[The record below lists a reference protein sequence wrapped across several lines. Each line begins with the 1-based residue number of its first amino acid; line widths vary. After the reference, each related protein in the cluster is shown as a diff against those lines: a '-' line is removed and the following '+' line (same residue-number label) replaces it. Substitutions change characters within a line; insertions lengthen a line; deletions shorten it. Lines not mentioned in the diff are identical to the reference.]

1 MENVK
6 ESQSI
11 SSIIAGKS
19 DSEIEDLLD
28 RMLTRLAL
36 CDDSKLQDLLH
47 KLLPLS
53 ISALSSPS
61 QSVRNKVSVSNFLIP
76 AELLLLLLLWILSI
90 LLIQLNRR
98 ITEVDFFFPF

>member
-1 MENVK
+1 MK

-11 SSIIAGKS
+11 SSSIAGKS

-61 QSVRNKVSVSNFLIP
+61 QSVRNKVSVSNFLTP
-76 AELLLLLLLWILSI
+76 AELLLLLWILSI

-98 ITEVDFFFPF
+98 ITEVDFFFRFN